1 MAPSNQS
8 ANDMGT
14 RKSLRWRCR
23 RGMRE
28 LDLLLL
34 GFIDGNCA
42 LNEKELEAFQRLLDY
57 PDSTLLE
64 WLVGQPA
71 ALDEDLA
78 GVIGRIRR
86 AATG

>member
-1 MAPSNQS
+1 MSPSSQS
-8 ANDMGT
+8 ANDVGA

-23 RGMRE
+23 RGTRE

-42 LNEKELEAFQRLLDY
+42 LNDKELEAFQRLLDY

-78 GVIGRIRR
+78 HVVGRIRR
-86 AATG
+86 AAAG